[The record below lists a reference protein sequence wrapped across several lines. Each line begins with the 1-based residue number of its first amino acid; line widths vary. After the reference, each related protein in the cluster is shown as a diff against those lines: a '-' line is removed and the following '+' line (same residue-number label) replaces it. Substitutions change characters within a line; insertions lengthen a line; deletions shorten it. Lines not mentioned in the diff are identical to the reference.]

1 MPRME
6 GGAEDGAGDQSDK
19 PSRRAHQESVLP
31 KAQQPGLIAVQV
43 DPEQEA
49 SDAVLVRAKS
59 CQILPDPLSIF
70 DHHHI
75 DGHGE
80 VDILRK
86 HERKSFP

>member
-1 MPRME
+1 MGEAR
-6 GGAEDGAGDQSDK
+6 GEDGAGDQSDK
-19 PSRRAHQESVLP
+19 PRAHQESVLP

-49 SDAVLVRAKS
+49 SDAVPVRAKS

-80 VDILRK
+80 VDVLREQ
-86 HERKSFP
+86 ERKSSP